1 MQRIESVDEL
11 EDVLSEPTPGLIQD
25 MKRITGDIIVLGA
38 GGKMGPGL
46 ARMARRASDAA
57 GTKRRIIGVSRF
69 ADPAARHG
77 LNAADV
83 ETVSCDLM
91 EPGAVA
97 GLPDAPNVVYMAG
110 TKFGTTGAESAT
122 WAQNAYLPGIICARY
137 KGNRI
142 TAFSSGNVYP
152 FTKLASGGSVETD
165 EPGPR
170 GEYAWSVLGRERV
183 IQFFSARD
191 ATPALLLRLN
201 YSCELRYGV
210 LVDIARRV
218 HEGTPVGLDM
228 GYFNV
233 IWQRDANA
241 VALRSLLHARS
252 PAAILNITGAE
263 VLSVREVA
271 EELARRMGKT
281 VTFSGSESA
290 DALLNNSS
298 KAFGLF
304 GKPLTGS
311 AEMMDLVA
319 DWVARGGAS
328 IGKPTHFDARDGK
341 F

>member
-1 MQRIESVDEL
+1 
-11 EDVLSEPTPGLIQD
+11 
-25 MKRITGDIIVLGA
+25 
-38 GGKMGPGL
+38 
-46 ARMARRASDAA
+46 MARRASDAA
-57 GTKRRIIGVSRF
+57 GTRRRIIAVSRF
-69 ADPAARHG
+69 SDPAALQG
-77 LNAADV
+77 LKAAGV
-83 ETVSCDLM
+83 ETISCDLM
-91 EPGAVA
+91 EQGAA
-97 GLPDAPNVVYMAG
+97 AKLPDAPNVVSMAG

-122 WAQNAYLPGIICARY
+122 WAQNAYLPGVICMRY
-137 KGNRI
+137 RGSRI
-142 TAFSSGNVYP
+142 TVFSSGNVYP
-152 FTKLASGGSVETD
+152 FTKPASGGCVETD

-183 IQFFSARD
+183 IQYFGARD

-218 HEGTPVGLDM
+218 HEGKPVGLAM

-241 VALRSLLHARS
+241 FALRSLLEARS

-271 EELARRMGKT
+271 GALARRMGKT
-281 VTFSGSESA
+281 VTFSGSESP
-290 DALLNNSS
+290 DALLSNSS

-304 GKPLTGS
+304 GKPMTGA
-311 AEMMDLVA
+311 AEMIDLVA